1 MRISVIG
8 LGRLGL
14 VHAAALASLGHT
26 VVGVETDT
34 ERVRKIHD
42 GTLEMHE
49 PGLADLVRTVLTDG
63 TLDVACEPSAALGAR
78 AHFLTVGTPEV
89 APNEG
94 FDGSCLENALRTLA
108 PSLQSG
114 DLVIGKSTVPPGTS
128 AALAAQLHRESPDAE
143 LAWNPEF
150 LAEGTA
156 VRDALAPQ
164 RLIYGVSSPEAVRL
178 LDEVYA
184 PILDTGTQRVITDLA
199 TAELVKLATNAFLST
214 KISFINT
221 IARLAAASGADAFQ
235 TAQLLG
241 ADPRIGASHLHPG
254 LGYGGGCLPKDTR
267 GLAYFA
273 QQAGVMEAAQ
283 FFAQVDAVNTA
294 QRQHITEWVIAQ
306 CQGRQE
312 PQVAIL
318 GASFKADTDDTRE
331 SPSIAL
337 AHALMNAG
345 LRVRIADPVV
355 TASCG
360 ADSRL
365 EFVRTAEEAM
375 READV
380 TLVATAWPDYQRLD
394 PEELLSV
401 VRCPLIVDTRN
412 CLDPARWR
420 NAGWEYHAM
429 FDPGMRLR

>member
-1 MRISVIG
+1 M
-8 LGRLGL
+8 
-14 VHAAALASLGHT
+14 
-26 VVGVETDT
+26 
-34 ERVRKIHD
+34 
-42 GTLEMHE
+42 
-49 PGLADLVRTVLTDG
+49 
-63 TLDVACEPSAALGAR
+63 
-78 AHFLTVGTPEV
+78 
-89 APNEG
+89 
-94 FDGSCLENALRTLA
+94 
-108 PSLQSG
+108 
-114 DLVIGKSTVPPGTS
+114 
-128 AALAAQLHRESPDAE
+128 
-143 LAWNPEF
+143 
-150 LAEGTA
+150 
-156 VRDALAPQ
+156 
-164 RLIYGVSSPEAVRL
+164 SSPEAGRL

-184 PILDTGTQRVITDLA
+184 PILDTGIQRVITDLA
-199 TAELVKLATNAFLST
+199 TAELVKLATNAFLAT

-221 IARLAAASGADAFQ
+221 IARLAATSGADALQ

-241 ADPRIGASHLHPG
+241 ADPRIGASHLHPD

-273 QQAGVMEAAQ
+273 QQAGLMEATQ

-294 QRQHITEWVIAQ
+294 QRQHITEWVTAQ
-306 CQGRQE
+306 CRGRQE

-429 FDPGMRLR
+429 LDPVMRLR

>member
-26 VVGVETDT
+26 VVGVEANTQ
-34 ERVRKIHD
+34 RVRKILD

-49 PGLADLVRTVLTDG
+49 PGLVELVRTALTDG
-63 TLDVACEPSAALGAR
+63 TLDVTGEPSAARGAC
-78 AHFLTVGTPEV
+78 AHFLTVGTPEL

-94 FDGSCLENALRTLA
+94 FDPSYLENALRSLV
-108 PSLQSG
+108 PSLQPG
-114 DLVIGKSTVPPGTS
+114 DLVIGKSTVPPGTA
-128 AALAAQLHRESPDAE
+128 AALAAQLHRESPGAE

-156 VRDALAPQ
+156 VRDTLAPH
-164 RLIYGVSSPEAVRL
+164 RLIYGVSSLEAARL

-184 PILDTGTQRVITDLA
+184 PILDRGTQRVITDLA
-199 TAELVKLATNAFLST
+199 TAELVKLATNAFLAT

-221 IARLAAASGADAFQ
+221 IAQLAATSGADALQ

-241 ADPRIGASHLHPG
+241 ADPRIGASHLNPG

-267 GLAYFA
+267 GLAHYA
-273 QQAGVMEAAQ
+273 QHAGAIEAAQ
-283 FFAQVDAVNTA
+283 FFTQVDTINAA
-294 QRQHITEWVIAQ
+294 QRQHIAEWVIAQ
-306 CQGRQE
+306 LSGRQDS
-312 PQVAIL
+312 QVAIL
-318 GASFKADTDDTRE
+318 GASFKAETDDIRE

-337 AHALMNAG
+337 AHALMSAG

-355 TASCG
+355 TASRG
-360 ADSRL
+360 EDSRL

-380 TLVATAWPDYQRLD
+380 TLVATAWPEYRRLN
-394 PEELLSV
+394 PAALLPM
-401 VRCPLIVDTRN
+401 VRRPLIVDTRH
-412 CLDPARWR
+412 CLDSEDWR
-420 NAGWEYHAM
+420 NASWDYRSM
-429 FDPGMRLR
+429 FNLSLH